1 MRKVD
6 KLFYFYFIVYYFIYL
21 FNIFILF
28 YFIFL
33 QDVQKSP
40 DFKMSPEKAV

>member
-1 MRKVD
+1 MNFD
-6 KLFYFYFIVYYFIYL
+6 ISSWLLFVYL
-21 FNIFILF
+21 FLLFLF